1 MTKESPRHN
10 DDFLV
15 QHLVDP
21 ADWVADHERALCSVC
36 TRQFSTF
43 RRKHHCRMCGEI
55 VCSNC
60 TLLKNAFLA
69 TIGYTRVR
77 VCITCV
83 FNHAHIQKVRPH
95 SPPSNQNTAT
105 VASTVTSSLT
115 TTCSEESRE
124 WTSSHLHSPLS
135 SSGQAEYDTEG
146 YGSGDS
152 YEDAASNDNNYSYN
166 NNAKFRAQYRS
177 PTILTSSSSSSNN
190 SNNQIDNDWTP
201 THLISRGNP
210 QDEDAGVPKSQWPH
224 PWPKPPVA
232 ADEES
237 RLHAL
242 HALDVLDSP
251 PEKPYDMIC
260 DLAKARLS
268 CPMAA
273 VSFMGEQKQWFKAS
287 VGLAHKSIPRK
298 ISFCAY
304 TVFTKEPVVVL
315 DMLKDKRFES
325 NPLVSGAAAV
335 RFYAAAPILDP
346 SSGHA
351 VGSVFV
357 LDKRPRESCD
367 VAILERLARAAA
379 ENLPRVAKETPE
391 QDDLLAKVSPISI
404 AKPSKQFDDCYSST
418 EVSPPSPANRV
429 VNAGKQAPPSPV
441 NNNSF
446 SDALVMGTASP
457 GGEPMEALLIRL
469 LTQNTETQHQ
479 LATQQMS
486 ISHTL
491 GYHSTQISKLMTN
504 FARMEAK
511 IEAQIK

>member
-1 MTKESPRHN
+1 MTKESPRQN
-10 DDFLV
+10 DNFLV

-21 ADWVADHERALCSVC
+21 ADWVADRERALCSVC

-95 SPPSNQNTAT
+95 SPPSNQNAAATAN
-105 VASTVTSSLT
+105 STVTLS
-115 TTCSEESRE
+115 SEESRE
-124 WTSSHLHSPLS
+124 WMSSHLNSPLS
-135 SSGQAEYDTEG
+135 NADQAEYDTEG
-146 YGSGDS
+146 SGSSDS
-152 YEDAASNDNNYSYN
+152 CEDGASNNYSYN
-166 NNAKFRAQYRS
+166 NNGKFQAQYRS
-177 PTILTSSSSSSNN
+177 PTISTSSSTIST
-190 SNNQIDNDWTP
+190 NQLDNDWNP
-201 THLISRGNP
+201 THLVSQGNS
-210 QDEDAGVPKSQWPH
+210 QDEDAGVAAPKSQWSH

-242 HALDVLDSP
+242 RALGVLNSP

-273 VSFMGEQKQWFKAS
+273 VSFMDEQKQWFKAS
-287 VGLAHKSIPRK
+287 VGLAHKNIPRK

-379 ENLPRVAKETPE
+379 ENLPRVEETPE

-404 AKPSKQFDDCYSST
+404 AKPSKQLDDCYLPT
-418 EVSPPSPANRV
+418 EVSPPSPVSRV
-429 VNAGKQAPPSPV
+429 GTADKQRPPSPV
-441 NNNSF
+441 NNSSL
-446 SDALVMGTASP
+446 SDTLMMGSASP
-457 GGEPMEALLIRL
+457 GGEPMEELLIRL

-491 GYHSTQISKLMTN
+491 GYHSTQISKLMTE
-504 FARMEAK
+504 FACMEAK